1 MKKHGENLKKWKKKW
16 GKLKLKLNSQP
27 TQYWKNKF
35 NKNNFKEKTCAG
47 NTVAKQKPCKGN
59 TVVIH
64 SIFFKKKKATKLIS
78 QPAQY
83 IKKTDKG
90 YLKKKKS
97 ILGKRNEK
105 KMYKKGNKSEKKHVG
120 KATVF

>member
-1 MKKHGENLKKWKKKW
+1 MW
-16 GKLKLKLNSQP
+16 
-27 TQYWKNKF
+27 
-35 NKNNFKEKTCAG
+35 G

-64 SIFFKKKKATKLIS
+64 SICFFKKSYKANLSTSSI
-78 QPAQY
+78 Y
-83 IKKTDKG
+83 KKTDKG

-105 KMYKKGNKSEKKHVG
+105 KMYKKGNKSEKKQVG